1 MKRVLTIFLILLLI
15 LILGGFFSYKYFF
28 ISEKKIILPEKENPQ
43 LPEIYPQVEREET
56 IEDEKIIEEKDPV
69 SRGEELIKEA
79 KGLISKT
86 EEFIEE
92 KEKEKIL
99 AIEKARERSENVK
112 GVYLTEFIANS
123 QNPAAIKIQEDIKKL
138 LFETELSAIVIDVKE
153 AYGPNLPNSLKKLIE
168 EFKKKDVWVIARI
181 CAFRDSS
188 LMSEKPDLYLKTKD
202 GDFWK
207 DYGGGYWLDPQS
219 PEVWQYIIKFSK
231 EVIDFDFD
239 ELQFDYIRFPSDG
252 NLEDIVFPFYDEKQE
267 KQEVIREFFLNLS
280 RELKS
285 YQPKIILSVDL
296 FGLVATQYGAPGV
309 GQRLEDVADLFDY
322 ISFMLYPSH
331 FYGGFEVKEDLKR
344 GLPGLYFPYISEDI
358 SQVVSNHPYEV
369 VFRSIL
375 SAKDYLL
382 ELNSEVKIR
391 PWLQDFSLR
400 ADSERGIYYD
410 SEKVK
415 AQIRAAEDSGASGWL
430 LWNPTNIYSQELFK
444 K

>member
-1 MKRVLTIFLILLLI
+1 MKKVLTISLILLSFLV
-15 LILGGFFSYKYFF
+15 LGGFFSCKYFF
-28 ISEKKIILPEKENPQ
+28 ISEKKIILPEKENSQLSEISPQ
-43 LPEIYPQVEREET
+43 AEKEET

-79 KGLISKT
+79 KELISKT
-86 EEFIEE
+86 EKFIEE

-112 GVYLTEFIANS
+112 GIYMTEFIANS

-138 LFETELSAIVIDVKE
+138 LFETELNALVIDVKE

-188 LMSEKPDLYLKTKD
+188 LIDEKPELYLKTKK

-219 PEVWQYIIKFSK
+219 PEVWQYIIKFSQ

-267 KQEVIREFFLNLS
+267 KQEAVREFLLNLS

-344 GLPGLYFPYISEDI
+344 GLPGLYFPYISEDV
-358 SQVVSNHPYEV
+358 SRVVSNHPYEV

-415 AQIRAAEDSGASGWL
+415 AQVRAAEDSGASGWL